1 MPFIVFKLC
10 LDRMDVDEPRSK
22 IKGKV
27 LLYTTRAAEAEP
39 AMTMMQE
46 IGTQLPP
53 VLERLAGRY
62 SPICSE
68 SIPLFLSSYLIAL

>member
-1 MPFIVFKLC
+1 MYVPYPPVPFTVFKLC
-10 LDRMDVDEPRSK
+10 LDHMDVDEPHSK

-27 LLYTTRAAEAEP
+27 LLYTTRAAGAEP

-46 IGTQLPP
+46 ITTQLPP

-62 SPICSE
+62 LPIRSE
-68 SIPLFLSSYLIAL
+68 